1 MVDKKQPLV
10 IIVVLNW
17 NGMIIKYNNAP
28 ILETTLKTLN
38 KVNYK
43 NFRVVVVDADSV
55 DNSIEFIK
63 TNFSDF
69 DILKVSNKG
78 WAYANNQAIK
88 YSIKKYP
95 SLSYILLLNDDLK
108 FNERNWLRK
117 LVNVGNE
124 FKNVGIIG
132 CKLKYPNGRMCE
144 AGSYTEKFY
153 TLVNMHNK
161 NKASGYAKAVIG
173 AVFLIKKEVIEKI
186 GLFDEVYLPFFKEET
201 DFCERAILY
210 GYKTYYV
217 NNTNITHL
225 EGYSTTKAKIKRKW
239 SKEYISYIS
248 IRNDWIFLL
257 RWYKYLILPNLLY
270 DFVQA
275 FIYIDPKF
283 GFRTFKEIRSRLK
296 FTLLGLINALKEYK
310 KTKIPSV

>member
-1 MVDKKQPLV
+1 
-10 IIVVLNW
+10 
-17 NGMIIKYNNAP
+17 
-28 ILETTLKTLN
+28 
-38 KVNYK
+38 
-43 NFRVVVVDADSV
+43 
-55 DNSIEFIK
+55 
-63 TNFSDF
+63 
-69 DILKVSNKG
+69 
-78 WAYANNQAIK
+78 
-88 YSIKKYP
+88 
-95 SLSYILLLNDDLK
+95 
-108 FNERNWLRK
+108 
-117 LVNVGNE
+117 
-124 FKNVGIIG
+124 
-132 CKLKYPNGRMCE
+132 
-144 AGSYTEKFY
+144 
-153 TLVNMHNK
+153 MHNK
-161 NKASGYAKAVIG
+161 NKASGYVKAVIG